1 MIVLNKNSIHSVISS
16 KVEDFWKSYR
26 DIEFFVW
33 KNISKVGF
41 DKELKSVVIK
51 NHMHLSIVVTE
62 KDYLIVYLIFK
73 DEILLPLKIQKFDR
87 ACKEYLKSGDVVPT
101 MIKIFGFPKPFL

>member
-1 MIVLNKNSIHSVISS
+1 MNKNSIHSVISS

-41 DKELKSVVIK
+41 AEELKSVVLK
-51 NHMHLSIVVTE
+51 NHMQLSIVLTE
-62 KDYLIVYLIFK
+62 KDYLIVYLVFK
-73 DEILLPLKIQKFDR
+73 DEILLPLKIQKFDQ
-87 ACKEYLKSGDVVPT
+87 AGKKYLKSGDIVPI